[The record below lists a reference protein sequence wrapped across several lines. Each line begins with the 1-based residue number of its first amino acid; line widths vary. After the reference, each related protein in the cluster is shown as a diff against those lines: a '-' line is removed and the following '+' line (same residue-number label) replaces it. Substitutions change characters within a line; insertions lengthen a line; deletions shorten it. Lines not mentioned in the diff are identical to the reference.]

1 MRASLSA
8 LSALSALGSL
18 AHARAAIQQLPHEV
32 FNVDVNA
39 TQTAVAAVQVV
50 QTVQAVSVSYITIT
64 ALVTTTA
71 TEMAT
76 ETETETETTVATTTE
91 TAILT
96 TTLMTTL
103 PPPPPP
109 VTPGPTYTTIT
120 PSPSAIP
127 IEITAQS
134 QVVTTYFE
142 EAIWCVGPAVYYS
155 MYPGAPFYNGSANG
169 TQIVEGTGSCSTI
182 YSAAP
187 TTVCA
192 TTLTG
197 LASRVT
203 VTECEQEVSFSSENG
218 FTMVTPAPSTVWT
231 SVGDVSGASGS
242 ASPVTIT
249 AAPTLQRLVTYWLAP
264 WQALTAGGVPSSVD
278 VKICTLDAPT
288 QDRRTCQRYRE
299 VWEVVVVTSTLTTS
313 QAVELLTTLK
323 GPGTLVVQTTQSY
336 VTDTIVTVDLSTTLL
351 LETEVEIES
360 TSVSVLQREV
370 STPLM
375 LTPTETRRSTSTRF
389 ITKHLE
395 LRPTS
400 VVPSSSVVVEVRPSS
415 APVVPVMAVPSPS
428 SSEELTTTVLL
439 TLTSTMTHTDTMT
452 RTRART

>member
-1 MRASLSA
+1 MRACLSILSTLSA
-8 LSALSALGSL
+8 LVNL
-18 AHARAAIQQLPHEV
+18 AHARASIQQLPHEV
-32 FNVDVNA
+32 LNVNVNA
-39 TQTAVAAVQVV
+39 TQTAAAVAA
-50 QTVQAVSVSYITIT
+50 VQAVSVSYITIT
-64 ALVTTTA
+64 ALITTTA
-71 TEMAT
+71 TST
-76 ETETETETTVATTTE
+76 ETQTEIATTTE
-91 TAILT
+91 TATLT
-96 TTLMTTL
+96 TTLVTTL

-109 VTPGPTYTTIT
+109 VTPAPTYTTIT
-120 PSPSAIP
+120 PSPSAVP
-127 IEITAQS
+127 VEITAQS

-142 EAIWCVGPAVYYS
+142 EAVWCVGPAVYYS

-169 TQIVEGTGSCSTI
+169 TQIVTGTGSCSTI

-192 TTLTG
+192 TTITG

-218 FTMVTPAPSTVWT
+218 YTMVTPTPSTVWA
-231 SVGDVSGASGS
+231 SVSDSNGASGS

-264 WQALTAGGVPSSVD
+264 WQALTSGGVPSSVD

-288 QDRRTCQRYRE
+288 QGRRTCQRYRE

-313 QAVELLTTLK
+313 RSVELLTTLK

-351 LETEVEIES
+351 LETEREVES
-360 TSVSVLQREV
+360 TSVSVLQRKV
-370 STPLM
+370 STPLV
-375 LTPTETRRSTSTRF
+375 LTPTETRRSTSTRY

-400 VVPSSSVVVEVRPSS
+400 VAPSLIRASS
-415 APVVPVMAVPSPS
+415 APVVVVPSPS
-428 SSEELTTTVLL
+428 SSSSDEPTTTVLL
-439 TLTSTMTHTDTMT
+439 TSTSTVTHTGTIT
-452 RTRART
+452 RTRVRTGARG